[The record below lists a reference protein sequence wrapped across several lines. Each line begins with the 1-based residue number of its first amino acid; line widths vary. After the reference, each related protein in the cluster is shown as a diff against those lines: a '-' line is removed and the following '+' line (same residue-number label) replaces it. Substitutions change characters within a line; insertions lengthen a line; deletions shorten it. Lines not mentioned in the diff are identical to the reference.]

1 MMLDY
6 IAFTYVLYRVG
17 LPLILSLPNPRK
29 FEEERIRRARRHDIW
44 FHARRGFFDCFLVGG
59 AFLAA
64 WQHADLGILWLVL
77 GVALIGLAVPTSF
90 AWESAGSRHYQKFRQ
105 LRCPGPNLIV
115 SLRSVDGCGW
125 FKFHY
130 YSHGAIHGVGWPS
143 NNRLERARAV
153 ARRSA

>member
-1 MMLDY
+1 MILDY

-90 AWESAGSRHYQKFRQ
+90 ALGISRITALPEIPTAEVSGPELDRFAQKRRRMWLVQ
-105 LRCPGPNLIV
+105 IPLLLAWC
-115 SLRSVDGCGW
+115 
-125 FKFHY
+125 
-130 YSHGAIHGVGWPS
+130 YSWRG
-143 NNRLERARAV
+143 LAV
-153 ARRSA
+153 